1 LSMSDLF
8 PTIEPESSVQL
19 GLLGEAAPTALAAS
33 SGAAAYRVL
42 ARKYRPRTFTE
53 LIGQDVVVRTLTNAI
68 RTNRLAQAW
77 MLTGVRGVGKTT
89 TARIIARALNCLG
102 ADGQG
107 TATPEPCGVCGNCVA
122 IAADRHVDVLEM
134 DAASRTGVDDIREII
149 DGVRYNPVNARYKI
163 YIIDEVHMLTKN
175 AFNALLKTLEE
186 PPPHVKFIFATTE
199 IRKVPVT
206 VLSRCQRFDLRRV
219 EVAVLT
225 QHFARIAAAENATI
239 EPEALTIIARASDGS
254 VRDGLSL
261 LDQAIAR
268 GESAVTLE
276 IVRDMLGLADRARL
290 MDLTRQTLLGDMP
303 AALGTYANLLQNG
316 ADPLVVLQDV
326 AELVHLLTRA
336 KLVPTLPQGDAL
348 PELEKDFI
356 AAVGAL
362 TIPALSRAWQIM
374 LKGIEEVQ
382 RAANPAP
389 AAEMV
394 LIRLAYA
401 AALPPPA
408 DLVRKLQQEQAEANA
423 AGAVVPPAGD
433 GGSRGQT
440 LQAAPRHGV
449 PSNRGGLAVAVRNAA
464 PLAVVAAVSAVPDT
478 LPMPH
483 DFAALVALFAERK
496 EMNLYSQLF
505 QYAQLVRFEVGRL
518 ELVLLPQ
525 AAPDLA
531 SKVSK
536 CLTDWTSQRWM
547 VTLAREHGQ
556 PTLAATEQARALA
569 EREAVIAH
577 PLVQEA
583 LRLFPGAKLARIRP
597 PQPVVPLHN
606 ETTDDTVLSEAAILL
621 DGFNE
626 EQDE

>member
-1 LSMSDLF
+1 MSELF
-8 PTIEPESSVQL
+8 ALEEPVADQPS
-19 GLLGEAAPTALAAS
+19 LLGGDAPSVAAPV
-33 SGAAAYRVL
+33 AYRVL
-42 ARKYRPRTFTE
+42 ARKYRPRNFSE

-102 ADGQG
+102 PDGQG
-107 TATPEPCGVCGNCVA
+107 GATPEPCGVCANCIA

-163 YIIDEVHMLTKN
+163 YIIDEVHMLSKN

-219 EVAVLT
+219 ETALLAE
-225 QHFARIAAAENATI
+225 HFARIAAQEDATA
-239 EPEALTIIARASDGS
+239 EPEALTLIARAADGS

-268 GESAVTLE
+268 GENAVTVAE
-276 IVRDMLGLADRARL
+276 VRAMLGLADRAQL
-290 MDLTRQTLLGDMP
+290 MTLTEQVLLGAMRD
-303 AALGTYANLLQNG
+303 AVGSYHELQQNG

-336 KLVPTLPQGDAL
+336 KLVPDLAQSAAL
-348 PELEKDFI
+348 PELEKQF
-356 AAVGAL
+356 VGTMGAL
-362 TIPALSRAWQIM
+362 EIPALTRAWQIL
-374 LKGIEEVQ
+374 LKGMEEVQ
-382 RAANPAP
+382 RATNPVA

-408 DLVRKLQQEQAEANA
+408 DLVRKLQQEQSTA
-423 AGAVVPPAGD
+423 AAPAGHGGG
-433 GGSRGQT
+433 GGSGPVARGNLALAVQNP
-440 LQAAPRHGV
+440 APV
-449 PSNRGGLAVAVRNAA
+449 VSTVAVAVQDYA
-464 PLAVVAAVSAVPDT
+464 
-478 LPMPH
+478 PMPQ
-483 DFAALVALFAERK
+483 DFAAAVALFAQQK
-496 EMNLYSQLF
+496 EAKLYGELYQF
-505 QYAQLVRFEVGRL
+505 AQPVKFEPGRL
-518 ELVLLPQ
+518 EVCLAPQ
-525 AAPDLA
+525 ASPDLA
-531 SKVSK
+531 AKVGK
-536 CLTDWTSQRWM
+536 CLSDWTGQRWV
-547 VTLAREHGQ
+547 VTLAREAAV
-556 PTLAATEQARALA
+556 PTLAAQAAAKDAA
-569 EREAVIAH
+569 EREAVIQH
-577 PLVQEA
+577 PLVQRA
-583 LRLFPGAKLARIRP
+583 LALFPGAKIANIRP
-597 PQPVVPLHN
+597 PVVT
-606 ETTDDTVLSEAAILL
+606 ETADDGDEPMMQEAAALP
-621 DGFNE
+621 GRE

>member
-1 LSMSDLF
+1 MSELF
-8 PTIEPESSVQL
+8 ALTAEPEQAEQPM
-19 GLLGEAAPTALAAS
+19 LLGEPVAAAP
-33 SGAAAYRVL
+33 AYRVL
-42 ARKYRPRTFTE
+42 ARKYRPRNFDE

-89 TARIIARALNCLG
+89 TARIIARALNCTG

-107 TATPEPCGVCGNCVA
+107 GPTVEPCGVCGNCVA

-163 YIIDEVHMLTKN
+163 YIIDEVHMLSKN

-219 EVAVLT
+219 DAAVLA
-225 QHFARIAAAENATI
+225 QHFARVAEKEQATVAPAAL
-239 EPEALTIIARASDGS
+239 ALIARAADGS

-268 GESAVTLE
+268 GDGAVTLE
-276 IVRDMLGLADRARL
+276 DVRDMLGLADRARL
-290 MDLTRQTLLGDMP
+290 MALTREVLLGEMRE
-303 AALGTYANLLQNG
+303 ALGTYGELIKSG

-336 KLVPTLPQGDAL
+336 KLVPELAQGNAL
-348 PELEKDFI
+348 PELEQEFI
-356 AAVGAL
+356 GAMPEL
-362 TIPALSRAWQIM
+362 TIPALSRAWQIV
-374 LKGIEEVQ
+374 LKGIDEVQ

-401 AALPPPA
+401 AALPPPG
-408 DLVRKLQQEQAEANA
+408 DLVKQLQKEN
-423 AGAVVPPAGD
+423 AGAASAGTAPPP
-433 GGSRGQT
+433 GGGGPVAMLRGNLALAVQNVAPMPAPA
-440 LQAAPRHGV
+440 AAPV
-449 PSNRGGLAVAVRNAA
+449 AMAVKA
-464 PLAVVAAVSAVPDT
+464 T
-478 LPMPH
+478 LPMPEN
-483 DFAALVALFAERK
+483 FPALVALFSAQK
-496 EMNLYSQLF
+496 EMKLYSEL
-505 QYAQLVRFEVGRL
+505 YQLVQLVAFEPGRL
-518 ELVLLPQ
+518 EICPAPQ
-525 AAPDLA
+525 ASPDLA
-531 SKVSK
+531 SRVSK
-536 CLTDWTSQRWM
+536 CLTAWTGQRWI
-547 VTLAREHGQ
+547 VTVGRSSEQ
-556 PTLAATEQARALA
+556 PTLAAAEAARLAA

-577 PLVQEA
+577 PLVQQA
-583 LRLFPGAKLARIRP
+583 LALFPGAKLVNIRP
-597 PQPVVPLHN
+597 PKPLPPPVD
-606 ETTDDTVLSEAAILL
+606 ETKDDAAA
-621 DGFNE
+621 E
-626 EQDE
+626 ESIIPDEESDE